1 MNVLLFLLYW
11 LSTFPLLFSHFLHPS
26 FTRSVPLCIF
36 FLIPFFYDSHPCHC
50 GSMALESNY
59 SSPHS
64 LSPPHRILLT
74 LNEKK
79 SRRRERWLVELQSPL
94 AWVHWPHLFCT
105 VIPLLF
111 LSDSHKPCLVISSS
125 FHILPTSS
133 APQYDSCWWFPC
145 PFVPPRKDSLILLS
159 SHSCLCFNLSLLSL
173 LSSRGI
179 VKMKLSS
186 PSFGKKVLFH
196 CTMPSQERQVR
207 NAECTALSAASYS
220 CLQQVPHCTHPSAS
234 SFSSFAMQDGSSCL
248 WNSLLPSGITTCNS
262 LMAQGTENVCLHI
275 NMYTDTHSH
284 V

>member
-36 FLIPFFYDSHPCHC
+36 FLIPFFYHSHPCHC

-196 CTMPSQERQVR
+196 RTMPSQERQVR
-207 NAECTALSAASYS
+207 NAECTAFCSLLLLSPASATLHS
-220 CLQQVPHCTHPSAS
+220 PLCQLLLQQLALLCRMAPPASETPCCPQASQPAIRSWLRGLKMSA
-234 SFSSFAMQDGSSCL
+234 
-248 WNSLLPSGITTCNS
+248 
-262 LMAQGTENVCLHI
+262 
-275 NMYTDTHSH
+275 YT
-284 V
+284 